1 MRDDSGCVSML
12 GRAAHA
18 ASGADDEPKQSAA
31 GWVVGALNGIDCRLF
46 DVSVAL
52 SFGNQQS
59 LRVAVGLAHALTVT
73 GGASGQPEL
82 ELNIEL
88 LRKEMQL
95 ERVRVELSHSGA
107 KAVVPLCTV
116 TCLQHCLLAG
126 CALVEPL
133 LQLEKC
139 TLQAVLPLFSDQAVH
154 APVRLAV
161 ESSPVVMSWCALQL
175 REAGGLFMPA
185 SNATGGTDAER
196 LEEARRVQQRQADV
210 IAHLLT
216 VNDELESRVEDLE
229 ASNIALSSALER
241 HVAVVATLAAENACM
256 LERG

>member
-1 MRDDSGCVSML
+1 
-12 GRAAHA
+12 
-18 ASGADDEPKQSAA
+18 
-31 GWVVGALNGIDCRLF
+31 
-46 DVSVAL
+46 
-52 SFGNQQS
+52 
-59 LRVAVGLAHALTVT
+59 
-73 GGASGQPEL
+73 
-82 ELNIEL
+82 
-88 LRKEMQL
+88 
-95 ERVRVELSHSGA
+95 
-107 KAVVPLCTV
+107 
-116 TCLQHCLLAG
+116 
-126 CALVEPL
+126 VEPL

-139 TLQAVLPLFSDQAVH
+139 TLQAVLPLFSDQAAH
-154 APVRLAV
+154 APVRLVV

-185 SNATGGTDAER
+185 SHAHEGGTDAER

-229 ASNIALSSALER
+229 ASNMALSSALER

>member
-1 MRDDSGCVSML
+1 MVSS
-12 GRAAHA
+12 RN
-18 ASGADDEPKQSAA
+18 SADDEPKQSAA
-31 GWVVGALNGIDCRLF
+31 GWVVGALNGIDCRLS

-52 SFGNQQS
+52 SFGSQQS
-59 LRVAVGLAHALTVT
+59 LRAAIGLAHAVTVT
-73 GGASGQPEL
+73 GGPAGGPEPEL
-82 ELNIEL
+82 NLERLC
-88 LRKEMQL
+88 KEMQL
-95 ERVRVELSHSGA
+95 EHVRVELSHSGM
-107 KAVVPLCTV
+107 KA
-116 TCLQHCLLAG
+116 CLHHYCGWLTRSLSG

-139 TLQAVLPLFSDQAVH
+139 TLQAVLPLFSDQAAH
-154 APVRLAV
+154 APVRLVV
-161 ESSPVVMSWCALQL
+161 ESGPVVMSWCSLQL
-175 REAGGLFMPA
+175 HEAGGLFIPA
-185 SNATGGTDAER
+185 SNADGGTDAER

-229 ASNIALSSALER
+229 ASNTALSSALER